1 MQVQAAETGADPE
14 GFCARHHGDARALPT
29 SQSESPSSA
38 ANEAAMSPPNHSSS
52 ISAGLACAQS
62 INIGVRDRKKFAHP
76 AAGPHVDRDADA
88 GQDAGRG
95 KRQDEEQQQR
105 TARGGQGADEASI
118 VHLPLAPP

>member
-1 MQVQAAETGADPE
+1 
-14 GFCARHHGDARALPT
+14 
-29 SQSESPSSA
+29 
-38 ANEAAMSPPNHSSS
+38 MSPPNHSSS
-52 ISAGLACAQS
+52 ISAGLACAQL
-62 INIGVRDRKKFAHP
+62 GFVDRKKFAHRP
-76 AAGPHVDRDADA
+76 RGPHVDRDADA